1 MAGSTAEGAAGW
13 WLLQA
18 PTVAPAMN
26 MALDLAL
33 LARAIGTGSPSPV
46 LRLYRWEPAT
56 LSVGAHTDLP
66 AQVAERCAA
75 AGVALVRRPTGGGC
89 VLHDGDLTYSV
100 VAPDGGR
107 GVLDAYRWVAGG
119 LLAGLARLGIAG
131 EIAEHGPAGRV
142 LNCFQ
147 APTGADLAVAGA
159 KLCGSAQLRRGGW
172 FLQHG
177 SIPLGDVRA
186 LTAGLLG
193 GQTDERST
201 CLEGV
206 KPGTTWEDLANAI
219 VEGFAT
225 AWGSPPRR
233 RQVDPEE
240 WHHCVAEHTG
250 VQPNHAFVA

>member
-1 MAGSTAEGAAGW
+1 MPRSTAEGAAGW

-18 PTVAPAMN
+18 PAVSPAMN
-26 MALDLAL
+26 MALDRAL
-33 LARAIGTGSPSPV
+33 LDRAIGTGSLLPT

-56 LSVGAHTDLP
+56 LSTGAHTELP
-66 AQVAERCAA
+66 PEVADRCAA

-100 VAPDGGR
+100 VAPDGGA

-119 LLAGLARLGIAG
+119 LIAGLARLGIAA
-131 EIAEHGPAGRV
+131 EIAERGPSGRA

-147 APTGADLAVAGA
+147 VPTGADLAVAGR

-186 LTAGLLG
+186 RTAQLLG
-193 GQTDERST
+193 GEPDDRST
-201 CLEGV
+201 YLEGV
-206 KPGTTWEDLANAI
+206 KPGTTWEDLAGAI
-219 VEGFAT
+219 VEGFTT
-225 AWGSPPRR
+225 AWGSPPSR
-233 RQVDPEE
+233 PP
-240 WHHCVAEHTG
+240 H
-250 VQPNHAFVA
+250 HAFVA